1 MRFLFL
7 ALLLFLIDY
16 IAFKSVSLAIQD
28 WSGTM
33 RQIVTVIYWTTPV
46 VAFLLFVSYVLSGR
60 SAANQ
65 PVFNLL
71 RILLVLIY
79 VGKILTIGML
89 LLDSFRLLVLS
100 LWSSATASDYDPS
113 RSKFLAQLG
122 ILAASVPV
130 ALLSY
135 GIIRNAYRYKVWRHN
150 LFFDHLPEGFEG
162 LKIVQISDI
171 HAGSFREK
179 EPIKHGIELINQE
192 NADFVFFTGD
202 LVNNKANE
210 MDDFISIFDKIKSK
224 YGVFS
229 ITGNHD
235 YGDYTQWES
244 RAAKIENFQY
254 LQTQHAKLGWQLL
267 MNEHKVLNIN
277 GIKVAIIGI
286 ENYSGMP
293 QFAKYGSLPKA
304 YENIPTTDLQIL
316 LSHDPTH
323 WDYEI
328 RKNFPAI
335 DLTLSGH
342 THGFQFGIEIPGWL
356 RWSPSQ
362 YIFKQWAGLYQE
374 GKQYLHVNRG
384 FGFLGYPG
392 RVGILPEITVLEIKK
407 KR

>member
-7 ALLLFLIDY
+7 ALFLLLIDY
-16 IAFKSVSLAIQD
+16 AAFKSVSLATQD
-28 WSGTM
+28 WSGTA
-33 RQIVTVIYWTTPV
+33 RQIVAIIYWTIPV
-46 VAFLLFVSYVLSGR
+46 FAFGLFVSYVLSGR

-65 PVFNLL
+65 SIFNLL

-89 LLDSFRLLVLS
+89 LIDSLRLLMLS
-100 LWSSATASDYDPS
+100 LYASVTVSNYDPS

-130 ALLSY
+130 VLLSY
-135 GIIRNAYRYKVWRHN
+135 GIIRNAYRYKVWRHT
-150 LFFDHLPEGFEG
+150 LFFDHLPAGFEG

-192 NADFVFFTGD
+192 NADLVFFTGD
-202 LVNNKANE
+202 LVNNKADE
-210 MDDFISIFDKIKSK
+210 MDNFIDIFDKIKAK

-244 RAAKIENFQY
+244 REAKIKNFTY

-267 MNEHKVLNIN
+267 MNEHKVLTIN
-277 GIKVAIIGI
+277 NIKVAIIGI

-304 YENIPTTDLQIL
+304 YNNVPSTDLQIL

-328 RKNFPAI
+328 REKFPNI

-362 YIFKQWAGLYQE
+362 YMFKQWAGLYQE

-392 RVGILPEITVLEIKK
+392 RVGILPEITVLEIKRK
-407 KR
+407 